1 MSHRQVLETL
11 SGLLM
16 GLFVAVLASTVVSTS
31 LPRIISDLGG
41 DQTAYTWVV
50 TSTLLATTVST
61 PIWGKLAD
69 LFNRKLLVQLS
80 LIIFVLGSG
89 LAGLS
94 QDTPTLIVFRVLQ
107 GLGAGGLIS
116 LVQVLISDIIS
127 PRERGRYVGLLG
139 AVIAVGTAG
148 GPLLGGVLTDSVGW
162 RWNFYVAV
170 PFAVIALILIQRT
183 LKLPVVK
190 RARVSIDYLGAILI
204 TAGVSLLLIWVS
216 LAGNQF
222 EWGSVTS
229 WSMAVGAVVLLLAAV
244 FVELKVKEPILPM
257 TLFTNR
263 TFALVVAGSF
273 SVGVALFAS
282 SVFLSQY
289 FQLSRGATATQSGL
303 LSLPQVVGSLVAST
317 VIGILISRSGKW
329 KRWMVLGASLLTVAL
344 ALMSTVRFDTD
355 MVLVA
360 IYIGVMGLGLGM
372 VMQNLVLVV
381 QNAVDV
387 RQIGAASSAVAFFRS
402 LGGTLGVS
410 VLGAVLASRVSTIVG
425 EGISSVKAP
434 ASELATLASGTI
446 PDVANLSAPVRTLV
460 ESAYGQG
467 IGEIFLIAAPLAFIT
482 LLCIIFLPK
491 AELGT
496 KTGIEQLADAQADAP
511 LDVTAG
517 DMPVRAT
524 ASIPVQT
531 ARETAD
537 DTVSAA
543 AASDREA
550 TTRTTR

>member
-1 MSHRQVLETL
+1 
-11 SGLLM
+11 
-16 GLFVAVLASTVVSTS
+16 
-31 LPRIISDLGG
+31 
-41 DQTAYTWVV
+41 
-50 TSTLLATTVST
+50 
-61 PIWGKLAD
+61 
-69 LFNRKLLVQLS
+69 
-80 LIIFVLGSG
+80 
-89 LAGLS
+89 
-94 QDTPTLIVFRVLQ
+94 
-107 GLGAGGLIS
+107 
-116 LVQVLISDIIS
+116 
-127 PRERGRYVGLLG
+127 
-139 AVIAVGTAG
+139 
-148 GPLLGGVLTDSVGW
+148 
-162 RWNFYVAV
+162 
-170 PFAVIALILIQRT
+170 
-183 LKLPVVK
+183 
-190 RARVSIDYLGAILI
+190 
-204 TAGVSLLLIWVS
+204 
-216 LAGNQF
+216 
-222 EWGSVTS
+222 
-229 WSMAVGAVVLLLAAV
+229 
-244 FVELKVKEPILPM
+244 
-257 TLFTNR
+257 
-263 TFALVVAGSF
+263 
-273 SVGVALFAS
+273 
-282 SVFLSQY
+282 
-289 FQLSRGATATQSGL
+289 
-303 LSLPQVVGSLVAST
+303 VAST

-355 MVLVA
+355 MVFVA

-446 PDVANLSAPVRTLV
+446 PDVANLSTPVRTLV

-517 DMPVRAT
+517 DMPVRPT

-537 DTVSAA
+537 DTVGAA

>member
-1 MSHRQVLETL
+1 MSTTATAPAAAPMSHRQVLETL

-282 SVFLSQY
+282 SS
-289 FQLSRGATATQSGL
+289 SS
-303 LSLPQVVGSLVAST
+303 AST
-317 VIGILISRSGKW
+317 SSSAAVQPQHSPVCSASRRSSDPSW
-329 KRWMVLGASLLTVAL
+329 RRLS
-344 ALMSTVRFDTD
+344 S
-355 MVLVA
+355 
-360 IYIGVMGLGLGM
+360 
-372 VMQNLVLVV
+372 
-381 QNAVDV
+381 
-387 RQIGAASSAVAFFRS
+387 ASS
-402 LGGTLGVS
+402 
-410 VLGAVLASRVSTIVG
+410 
-425 EGISSVKAP
+425 
-434 ASELATLASGTI
+434 
-446 PDVANLSAPVRTLV
+446 
-460 ESAYGQG
+460 
-467 IGEIFLIAAPLAFIT
+467 
-482 LLCIIFLPK
+482 
-491 AELGT
+491 
-496 KTGIEQLADAQADAP
+496 
-511 LDVTAG
+511 
-517 DMPVRAT
+517 
-524 ASIPVQT
+524 
-531 ARETAD
+531 
-537 DTVSAA
+537 SAA
-543 AASDREA
+543 QVSGSAGWCWARASSPLRLP
-550 TTRTTR
+550 